1 MIKKIEHF
9 WKGLS
14 SDRTQISAL
23 PPEEYGERFIKFM
36 EGVTMSSEEAERD
49 ALDRE
54 NAIRL
59 AQAENEEESI
69 GHDLPHSNSAPPA
82 PTYLPPAPPG
92 LRSPRSPEPNPVLEK
107 ASRKAMKR
115 EKDVAK
121 EHDVPER
128 KISTANSNGLNPQGK
143 GNSHTVLPV
152 VEETAEAGSESG
164 RSRGERANGNRP
176 LTPSRM
182 EAPSVTRPDGFT
194 DLGPHG
200 IGGRG
205 PPTPP
210 KSSYLNTVGSYG
222 RKRSGSGASGASSI
236 GSIPRGRLSKES
248 LDKAL
253 PPLPQQ
259 GRS

>member
-1 MIKKIEHF
+1 
-9 WKGLS
+9 
-14 SDRTQISAL
+14 
-23 PPEEYGERFIKFM
+23 
-36 EGVTMSSEEAERD
+36 MSSEEAERD

-54 NAIRL
+54 HAIAVAEAEAEEAAANGARL
-59 AQAENEEESI
+59 EQTTS
-69 GHDLPHSNSAPPA
+69 PPA

-92 LRSPRSPEPNPVLEK
+92 LRSPRSPEPNPTLEK
-107 ASRKAMKR
+107 ASRKAFKK

-121 EHDVPER
+121 EQEVPER
-128 KISTANSNGLNPQGK
+128 KISTANNMGSNTIGK

-152 VEETAEAGSESG
+152 VEETAEAGSVSG
-164 RSRGERANGNRP
+164 RSREENAGGGRP
-176 LTPSRM
+176 FTPSAM
-182 EAPSVTRPDGFT
+182 DTPSVSRPDGFT

-210 KSSYLNTVGSYG
+210 KSSYLNTSGGGGYG
-222 RKRSGSGASGASSI
+222 RRRSGSGASAASSI
-236 GSIPRGRLSKES
+236 GSIPRGRLSKDS

-253 PPLPQQ
+253 PALP